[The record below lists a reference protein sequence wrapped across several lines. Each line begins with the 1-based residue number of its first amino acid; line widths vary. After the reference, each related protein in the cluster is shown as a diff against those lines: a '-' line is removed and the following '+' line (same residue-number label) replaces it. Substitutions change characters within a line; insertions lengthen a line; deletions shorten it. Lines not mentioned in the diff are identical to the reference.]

1 MKNDKKDYKGMDKMP
16 FLLQMSK
23 EADRWDLSDYLME
36 ANIDETTR
44 VIKLSSVMMKLMR
57 EYCSNNEEYGG
68 LTTVE
73 FIQAMKMV
81 AGKLLQS
88 QAILQEQDVENR
100 EGLQ

>member
-1 MKNDKKDYKGMDKMP
+1 MKNKKEDYKGMDKMP

-23 EADRWDLSDYLME
+23 EADRWQLGDYLLDADIE
-36 ANIDETTR
+36 ETTR
-44 VIKLSSVMMKLMR
+44 VIKLSSIMMKLMR
-57 EYCSNNEEYGG
+57 KYCSENKEYSD
-68 LTTVE
+68 LTTIE

-88 QAILQEQDVENR
+88 QAILQEQDIENR